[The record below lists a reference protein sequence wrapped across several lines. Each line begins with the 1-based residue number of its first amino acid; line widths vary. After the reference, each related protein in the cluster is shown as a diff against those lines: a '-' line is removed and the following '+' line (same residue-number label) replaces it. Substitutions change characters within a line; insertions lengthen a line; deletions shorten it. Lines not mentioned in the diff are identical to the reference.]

1 MKIVPVHNEP
11 GLVRDEESSV
21 ILNTNIAEYQL
32 ILEKR
37 RHKNDIKK
45 VTDEVDNLHNQLH

>member
-21 ILNTNIAEYQL
+21 ILNTNWYGWTQ
-32 ILEKR
+32 
-37 RHKNDIKK
+37 KN
-45 VTDEVDNLHNQLH
+45 LL